1 MDDEKAQSR
10 NWLYVSSNAEDSS
23 NLASITI
30 DGEMVNLPERFDA
43 TVETCRA
50 EGNDHLSLACQDGEC
65 ADFAGRLEIAA
76 AMGKEIL
83 FLHAKVAKDEL
94 DAIKDLIDVGG
105 PRWHEV
111 VPEAK
116 SWTVYPYRC
125 DCDGS
130 NGHKKKGMFSLAP
143 GISTNGVTS
152 S

>member
-1 MDDEKAQSR
+1 MVDEKALSR
-10 NWLYVSSNAEDSS
+10 DWLYESSNAENSK
-23 NLASITI
+23 NIASITI
-30 DGEMVNLPERFDA
+30 DGEMVNLPKKFGA
-43 TVETCRA
+43 TVEACCA
-50 EGNDHLSLACQDGEC
+50 EGNNHLSLACQDSEC

-94 DAIKDLIDVGG
+94 EAVKDLIDVGG

-125 DCDGS
+125 NCEAS

-143 GISTNGVTS
+143 GINTNGIS
-152 S
+152 SS